1 MTIETIRKEANKRLN
16 ECIKLHLYVSYRD
29 VLNSMY
35 ESASERN
42 NYLKCSLIT
51 DLINED
57 INS

>member
-1 MTIETIRKEANKRLN
+1 MTIETIRKEANNLFN
-16 ECIKLHLYVSYRD
+16 ECCKLGLNSSYRS
-29 VLNSMY
+29 VLDSMY
-35 ESASERN
+35 ETASERK